1 MRSICCFSILSPIQ
15 VRAHATYDAAPLSHR
30 QLFSLYKN
38 WGKRGNELDLLEE
51 VEERISKWKLNKWE
65 MRIPPL
71 LSAREKEVM
80 RQQQELLKSIFF
92 NWRKCKDALNVDLE
106 LISSIT
112 GLPKVAVREK
122 NRAWLQEEASK
133 LRWVGEV
140 NKAAQLRDAFL
151 RLEVYGSRDHMLLQR
166 LCCIYGLGLQGS
178 FENAFSNYIVEDPTN
193 KKIYID
199 ESNAFRDLIGHIIN
213 TYPQI
218 DIIYDFLGFNLVE
231 GYRSSLRRYLQC
243 MISRSAHET
252 TTTATGRLFF
262 GIGKPEEILFDFA
275 NSKES
280 LVSGDCVQGF
290 PDFVFV
296 MGADITLILIASD
309 NFWLR
314 NRQLPHRKQ
323 MEGIARRASFVLGIP
338 FSDVRVRNLLLPP
351 SYLDKNSIC
360 RINEVVLGLTSEEQR
375 NLAPWLDM
383 YQKELDP
390 KDVDFSA
397 LMKSTNEEEWLTL

>member
-1 MRSICCFSILSPIQ
+1 MRSICCLSTLNKIQ
-15 VRAHATYDAAPLSHR
+15 IRAHATYDVAPLSHK
-30 QLFSLYKN
+30 QIFSLYRN
-38 WGKRGNELDLLEE
+38 WGKTRNELDLLEE
-51 VEERISKWKLNKWE
+51 VEEKIFRWKLNKWQ

-71 LSAREKEVM
+71 ITAHEKEVI
-80 RQQQELLKSIFF
+80 RQQQELLKDLFF
-92 NWRKCKDALNVDLE
+92 NWRKCRDAVDADLE

-112 GLPKVAVREK
+112 SLPKETIREK
-122 NRAWLQEEASK
+122 NRLWLQEEAAK

-140 NKAAQLRDAFL
+140 NKATQLRDAFL
-151 RLEVYGSRDHMLLQR
+151 RLEVCGSRDHMLLER

-178 FENAFSNYIVEDPTN
+178 FENAFSNYIMEDPTT
-193 KKIYID
+193 KKIYIN
-199 ESNAFRDLIGHIIN
+199 ESNAFSELMAHIVN

-218 DIIYDFLGFNLVE
+218 AIIYDFLGFNLIE
-231 GYRSSLRRYLQC
+231 GYRSSLRQYLQC
-243 MISRSAHET
+243 MISRSSQET
-252 TTTATGRLFF
+252 TTTGRLFF
-262 GIGKPEEILFDFA
+262 GTGKPAEILFDFG

-280 LVSGDCVQGF
+280 LVSGEHVQGF

-296 MGADITLILIASD
+296 KGADITLIIIASD

-351 SYLDKNSIC
+351 NYLDKDSIC
-360 RINEVVLGLTSEEQR
+360 RINEVVLGISDAEQR
-375 NLAPWLDM
+375 ILAPWLEM
-383 YQKELDP
+383 YQKKLDS
-390 KDVDFSA
+390 KDVDFCY